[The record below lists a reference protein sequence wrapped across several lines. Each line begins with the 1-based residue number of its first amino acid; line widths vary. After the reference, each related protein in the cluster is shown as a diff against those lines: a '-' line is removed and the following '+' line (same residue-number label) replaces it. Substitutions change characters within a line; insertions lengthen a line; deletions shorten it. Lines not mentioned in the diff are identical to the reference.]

1 MWTPAWDTRPPTQA
15 ELTLATREGPC
26 PSTLGEAW
34 LRPL

>member
-1 MWTPAWDTRPPTQA
+1 MGHTPPTQA

-26 PSTLGEAW
+26 PSTLREAW